1 MGVLNNLGH
10 EMHYTRGEVLY
21 ESPGFFRPLMLVRR
35 GIVARALMDP
45 LHAAPLLVSLSGP
58 RALCGSCETL
68 YVQDRMVRR
77 HWCMTSVDVHVVNA
91 DLLLRICDQNPLW
104 QRELSNYSAICA
116 LSDRLGMLVT
126 HATSLE
132 ERLGVLMIAS
142 SLSTDSEFL
151 ERFRDPS
158 VEWVPLP
165 VLPSMH
171 VAKVLLS
178 ANRAKIRGVLQ
189 RWLQEDTCTLAVA
202 QNSVISTAVCRFLEP
217 CRTSFTNGCS
227 NRTRFPHKNACKRS
241 GTA

>member
-1 MGVLNNLGH
+1 MPAASSLLPWFAPRLSRPMIGVLNNLGH

-45 LHAAPLLVSLSGP
+45 LHADPLLVSLSGP

-132 ERLGVLMIAS
+132 EIN
-142 SLSTDSEFL
+142 D
-151 ERFRDPS
+151 
-158 VEWVPLP
+158 
-165 VLPSMH
+165 
-171 VAKVLLS
+171 
-178 ANRAKIRGVLQ
+178 
-189 RWLQEDTCTLAVA
+189 
-202 QNSVISTAVCRFLEP
+202 RFL
-217 CRTSFTNGCS
+217 SFDGFRVS
-227 NRTRFPHKNACKRS
+227 
-241 GTA
+241 

>member
-1 MGVLNNLGH
+1 
-10 EMHYTRGEVLY
+10 
-21 ESPGFFRPLMLVRR
+21 
-35 GIVARALMDP
+35 
-45 LHAAPLLVSLSGP
+45 
-58 RALCGSCETL
+58 
-68 YVQDRMVRR
+68 
-77 HWCMTSVDVHVVNA
+77 
-91 DLLLRICDQNPLW
+91 
-104 QRELSNYSAICA
+104 
-116 LSDRLGMLVT
+116 MLVT

-189 RWLQEDTCTLAVA
+189 RWLQEDTVRWRTPRIRWRSHKILLSRPRFAAFWNRVEPVLRTVA
-202 QNSVISTAVCRFLEP
+202 ATEPGFPIKMPVRDLELH
-217 CRTSFTNGCS
+217 SEL
-227 NRTRFPHKNACKRS
+227 
-241 GTA
+241 

>member
-1 MGVLNNLGH
+1 MPAASSLLPWFAPRLSRPMIGVLNNLGH

-45 LHAAPLLVSLSGP
+45 LHADPLLVSLSGP

-77 HWCMTSVDVHVVNA
+77 
-91 DLLLRICDQNPLW
+91 
-104 QRELSNYSAICA
+104 
-116 LSDRLGMLVT
+116 LVT

-189 RWLQEDTCTLAVA
+189 RWLQEDIVRWRSHKILLSRPRFAAFWNRVEPVLRTVA
-202 QNSVISTAVCRFLEP
+202 ATEPGFPIKMPVRDLELH
-217 CRTSFTNGCS
+217 SEL
-227 NRTRFPHKNACKRS
+227 
-241 GTA
+241 

>member
-1 MGVLNNLGH
+1 MPAASSLLPWFAPRLSRPMIGVLNNLGH

-45 LHAAPLLVSLSGP
+45 LHANPLLVSLSGP

-116 LSDRLGMLVT
+116 LSDRLVCMVT

-132 ERLGVLMIAS
+132 ERLGVLMIACS
-142 SLSTDSEFL
+142 SFCQSS
-151 ERFRDPS
+151 
-158 VEWVPLP
+158 
-165 VLPSMH
+165 
-171 VAKVLLS
+171 
-178 ANRAKIRGVLQ
+178 
-189 RWLQEDTCTLAVA
+189 EDTWSSPAVVTRGYRTLAVA
-202 QNSVISTAVCRFLEP
+202 QNSVISTAICRFLES

-241 GTA
+241 GTS

>member
-1 MGVLNNLGH
+1 MPAASSLLPWFAPRLSRPMIGVLNNLGH

-45 LHAAPLLVSLSGP
+45 LHADPLLVSLSGP

-68 YVQDRMVRR
+68 YVQ
-77 HWCMTSVDVHVVNA
+77 
-91 DLLLRICDQNPLW
+91 
-104 QRELSNYSAICA
+104 
-116 LSDRLGMLVT
+116 
-126 HATSLE
+126 

-189 RWLQEDTCTLAVA
+189 RWLQEDTVRWRSHKILLSRPRFAAFWNRVEPVLRTVA
-202 QNSVISTAVCRFLEP
+202 ATEPGFPIKMPVRDLELH
-217 CRTSFTNGCS
+217 SEL
-227 NRTRFPHKNACKRS
+227 
-241 GTA
+241 

>member
-1 MGVLNNLGH
+1 MPAASSLLPWFAPRLSRPMIGVLNNLGH

-45 LHAAPLLVSLSGP
+45 LHADPLLVSLSGP

-116 LSDRLGMLVT
+116 LSDR
-126 HATSLE
+126 
-132 ERLGVLMIAS
+132 

-189 RWLQEDTCTLAVA
+189 RWLQEDTVRWRSHKILLSRPRFAAFWNRVEPVLRTVA
-202 QNSVISTAVCRFLEP
+202 ATEPGFPIKMPVRDLELH
-217 CRTSFTNGCS
+217 SEL
-227 NRTRFPHKNACKRS
+227 
-241 GTA
+241 

>member
-1 MGVLNNLGH
+1 MPAASSLLPWFAPRLSRPMIGVLNNLGH

-45 LHAAPLLVSLSGP
+45 LHADPLLVSLSGP

-116 LSDRLGMLVT
+116 LSDRLGMHGNPCNFVRRT
-126 HATSLE
+126 TW
-132 ERLGVLMIAS
+132 GIN
-142 SLSTDSEFL
+142 D
-151 ERFRDPS
+151 
-158 VEWVPLP
+158 
-165 VLPSMH
+165 
-171 VAKVLLS
+171 
-178 ANRAKIRGVLQ
+178 
-189 RWLQEDTCTLAVA
+189 
-202 QNSVISTAVCRFLEP
+202 RFL
-217 CRTSFTNGCS
+217 SFDGFRVS
-227 NRTRFPHKNACKRS
+227 WAFPRSISGMGTVTCAPINACS
-241 GTA
+241 